1 MVCSLLLSSG
11 EDAIDGPKGVNF
23 REWTN
28 SDSQKSLQASGARR
42 LMIGDGQ
49 CLLFATLCRTLDSEC
64 GAGSPASPAVNQECS
79 LSHRLAEIVLV
90 GLRMDQKTQVDV
102 PQEQFLEA
110 KLRKAFDEV
119 SYSFEKILG
128 EVRGDSNLVLAKQ
141 AVNQLQI
148 SLNQFENLL
157 KEGGVTVGSCHSIKY
172 LYQEIEHPLSE
183 LRRYFMKEP
192 SEILTDKAGVVYVN
206 ALKASFRRLMDI
218 AEEMDEGHSS
228 IPKSAL

>member
-1 MVCSLLLSSG
+1 
-11 EDAIDGPKGVNF
+11 
-23 REWTN
+23 
-28 SDSQKSLQASGARR
+28 
-42 LMIGDGQ
+42 
-49 CLLFATLCRTLDSEC
+49 
-64 GAGSPASPAVNQECS
+64 
-79 LSHRLAEIVLV
+79 
-90 GLRMDQKTQVDV
+90 MDQKTQVDA
-102 PQEQFLEA
+102 PQEQILEA

-157 KEGGVTVGSCHSIKY
+157 KEGGSAVKSCDSIKY

-218 AEEMDEGHSS
+218 AEEMDQGHTS
-228 IPKSAL
+228 IPIVGNGNNSRQIELPDTRRNRTQMSGNHVNQARRTSPTR

>member
-1 MVCSLLLSSG
+1 LDAPFFGRENLSEIPSNPIT
-11 EDAIDGPKGVNF
+11 D
-23 REWTN
+23 W
-28 SDSQKSLQASGARR
+28 
-42 LMIGDGQ
+42 
-49 CLLFATLCRTLDSEC
+49 
-64 GAGSPASPAVNQECS
+64 AGGPASADINQECS
-79 LSHRLAEIVLV
+79 LSHSFAQIYLV
-90 GLRMDQKTQVDV
+90 GLLMDQKTQADA

-110 KLRKAFDEV
+110 KLKKAFDEV

-128 EVRGDSNLVLAKQ
+128 EVRGDSNLALAKQ

-157 KEGGVTVGSCHSIKY
+157 KEGGSSVESCDSIKY

-183 LRRYFMKEP
+183 LRRYLRKEP

-218 AEEMDEGHSS
+218 ADEMDEGHSS
-228 IPKSAL
+228 ILKSAL

>member
-1 MVCSLLLSSG
+1 
-11 EDAIDGPKGVNF
+11 
-23 REWTN
+23 
-28 SDSQKSLQASGARR
+28 
-42 LMIGDGQ
+42 
-49 CLLFATLCRTLDSEC
+49 
-64 GAGSPASPAVNQECS
+64 
-79 LSHRLAEIVLV
+79 
-90 GLRMDQKTQVDV
+90 MDQKTQVDA
-102 PQEQFLEA
+102 PQEQFLET

-141 AVNQLQI
+141 AVSQLQI

-157 KEGGVTVGSCHSIKY
+157 KEGGVTVGSCDSIKY

-192 SEILTDKAGVVYVN
+192 SEILTDKAAVVYVN

-228 IPKSAL
+228 IAIVGNANSSRQAELPDKRSTRTHASGNRANQAPRTSPTR

>member
-1 MVCSLLLSSG
+1 
-11 EDAIDGPKGVNF
+11 
-23 REWTN
+23 
-28 SDSQKSLQASGARR
+28 
-42 LMIGDGQ
+42 
-49 CLLFATLCRTLDSEC
+49 
-64 GAGSPASPAVNQECS
+64 
-79 LSHRLAEIVLV
+79 
-90 GLRMDQKTQVDV
+90 MDQKTQVDV
-102 PQEQFLEA
+102 PQELFVEA

-157 KEGGVTVGSCHSIKY
+157 KEGGSTVKSCDSIKY

-183 LRRYFMKEP
+183 LRRYFIKEP
-192 SEILTDKAGVVYVN
+192 SEILTDKAAVVYVN

-218 AEEMDEGHSS
+218 ADEMDQGRSS
-228 IPKSAL
+228 IPIVDNMNNSRQVELPDKRRTRTHTAGNHVNQAQRASPTR

>member
-1 MVCSLLLSSG
+1 
-11 EDAIDGPKGVNF
+11 
-23 REWTN
+23 
-28 SDSQKSLQASGARR
+28 
-42 LMIGDGQ
+42 
-49 CLLFATLCRTLDSEC
+49 
-64 GAGSPASPAVNQECS
+64 
-79 LSHRLAEIVLV
+79 
-90 GLRMDQKTQVDV
+90 MDQKTQVDA

-157 KEGGVTVGSCHSIKY
+157 KEGGSTVKSCDSIKY

-183 LRRYFMKEP
+183 LRRYFRKEP

-218 AEEMDEGHSS
+218 AEEMDQGHTS
-228 IPKSAL
+228 IPIVGNANNSRQVELPDTRSNRTHTSGNRVNQARRMSPAR

>member
-1 MVCSLLLSSG
+1 
-11 EDAIDGPKGVNF
+11 
-23 REWTN
+23 
-28 SDSQKSLQASGARR
+28 
-42 LMIGDGQ
+42 
-49 CLLFATLCRTLDSEC
+49 
-64 GAGSPASPAVNQECS
+64 
-79 LSHRLAEIVLV
+79 
-90 GLRMDQKTQVDV
+90 MDQKTQVGI

-157 KEGGVTVGSCHSIKY
+157 KEGGVTLGSCDSIKY

-192 SEILTDKAGVVYVN
+192 SEILTDKAAGVYVN
-206 ALKASFRRLMDI
+206 RLKTSFHRLTDI
-218 AEEMDEGHSS
+218 EDYRDDRPSS
-228 IPKSAL
+228 IA

>member
-1 MVCSLLLSSG
+1 MSRHLHPLDFWGC
-11 EDAIDGPKGVNF
+11 
-23 REWTN
+23 
-28 SDSQKSLQASGARR
+28 SQKR
-42 LMIGDGQ
+42 
-49 CLLFATLCRTLDSEC
+49 CLTNRNNVLKDHRWPLIRAKATSSSAAC
-64 GAGSPASPAVNQECS
+64 GPTSPHIYQGCS

-90 GLRMDQKTQVDV
+90 GLLMDQKTQVDA

-157 KEGGVTVGSCHSIKY
+157 REGGVTVGSCDSIKY

-206 ALKASFRRLMDI
+206 ALKASLRRLMDI
-218 AEEMDEGHSS
+218 ADEMDEGHSS
-228 IPKSAL
+228 IVKSTL

>member
-1 MVCSLLLSSG
+1 MVWWHMDLRTQ
-11 EDAIDGPKGVNF
+11 ENIPHAQFHK
-23 REWTN
+23 
-28 SDSQKSLQASGARR
+28 
-42 LMIGDGQ
+42 
-49 CLLFATLCRTLDSEC
+49 ATL
-64 GAGSPASPAVNQECS
+64 
-79 LSHRLAEIVLV
+79 
-90 GLRMDQKTQVDV
+90 K
-102 PQEQFLEA
+102 
-110 KLRKAFDEV
+110 KAFDEV
-119 SYSFEKILG
+119 AYSFEKIIG
-128 EVRGDSNLVLAKQ
+128 EVRGDSKLVLAKQ

-157 KEGGVTVGSCHSIKY
+157 KERGFSIDSYDSINY

-218 AEEMDEGHSS
+218 AEEMDKVHSS

>member
-1 MVCSLLLSSG
+1 M
-11 EDAIDGPKGVNF
+11 DVN
-23 REWTN
+23 
-28 SDSQKSLQASGARR
+28 
-42 LMIGDGQ
+42 M
-49 CLLFATLCRTLDSEC
+49 
-64 GAGSPASPAVNQECS
+64 ECS
-79 LSHRLAEIVLV
+79 LSHRFAEIVLV
-90 GLRMDQKTQVDV
+90 GWRMDQKTQVDS
-102 PQEQFLEA
+102 PQEQVLEA
-110 KLRKAFDEV
+110 KLRRAFDEV

-157 KEGGVTVGSCHSIKY
+157 KDGGSTVGSCDSIKY

-183 LRRYFMKEP
+183 LRRYFIKEP
-192 SEILTDKAGVVYVN
+192 SEIRTDKAAVVYVN

-218 AEEMDEGHSS
+218 ADGMDEGHSS

>member
-1 MVCSLLLSSG
+1 MNCPSQLRNVVVG
-11 EDAIDGPKGVNF
+11 GA
-23 REWTN
+23 
-28 SDSQKSLQASGARR
+28 SQKTSWVAYPFALKRVGLSFLSIDQNRR
-42 LMIGDGQ
+42 VV
-49 CLLFATLCRTLDSEC
+49 
-64 GAGSPASPAVNQECS
+64 GSPASTTAEQNCS
-79 LSHRLAEIVLV
+79 LSNSQAEIVLV
-90 GLRMDQKTQVDV
+90 GLRMDQKTHVDA
-102 PQEQFLEA
+102 PQEQILQI

-157 KEGGVTVGSCHSIKY
+157 KEGGSTVKSCDSINN

-192 SEILTDKAGVVYVN
+192 SEIMTDKAGVVYVN

-218 AEEMDEGHSS
+218 ADEMDEGHSS
-228 IPKSAL
+228 ILKSAL

>member
-1 MVCSLLLSSG
+1 MDLTTQ
-11 EDAIDGPKGVNF
+11 EHF
-23 REWTN
+23 RQAEFHEGTLK
-28 SDSQKSLQASGARR
+28 KS
-42 LMIGDGQ
+42 
-49 CLLFATLCRTLDSEC
+49 F
-64 GAGSPASPAVNQECS
+64 
-79 LSHRLAEIVLV
+79 
-90 GLRMDQKTQVDV
+90 DQ
-102 PQEQFLEA
+102 
-110 KLRKAFDEV
+110 V

-128 EVRGDSNLVLAKQ
+128 EVRGDSKLVLAKQ

-157 KEGGVTVGSCHSIKY
+157 KERGFTIDSYDSIKY

-206 ALKASFRRLMDI
+206 ALKASFRRLIDV
-218 AEEMDEGHSS
+218 AEEMDNEHSS

>member
-1 MVCSLLLSSG
+1 MFCGIVWSAHSGGVGHPKNLLGWPSIRAKATRSS
-11 EDAIDGPKGVNF
+11 AACGP
-23 REWTN
+23 
-28 SDSQKSLQASGARR
+28 DSP
-42 LMIGDGQ
+42 D
-49 CLLFATLCRTLDSEC
+49 
-64 GAGSPASPAVNQECS
+64 VNQECS

-90 GLRMDQKTQVDV
+90 GLVMDQKTHVDI

-157 KEGGVTVGSCHSIKY
+157 KEGGVTIGSCDSIKN
-172 LYQEIEHPLSE
+172 LYREIEHPLSE

-218 AEEMDEGHSS
+218 ADEMDEGHSS
-228 IPKSAL
+228 ILKSAL